1 MVNRVLIATVFM
13 QLFMVLSEFFY
24 GADVPSHQWIPSLIN
39 QSAAVTL
46 KTQSPAMGVGAGLPI
61 GIIFLF
67 KMYLRRHYHPDGEVF
82 SQYIDKYEDEDI
94 KNGEFAPEYEHELL
108 REDWMPK
115 IKTVKNAKLMNVA
128 MREFPKLKELLRV
141 GRKANG
147 GKDVGLTI
155 KKRRKKTREKG

>member
-1 MVNRVLIATVFM
+1 M
-13 QLFMVLSEFFY
+13 QLFMVLSEFCY
-24 GADVPSHQWIPSLIN
+24 GADVPSCQWVPSLIN

-46 KTQSPAMGVGAGLPI
+46 KTQSPAMAVGAGLPI

-94 KNGEFAPEYEHELL
+94 RHGEWAPEYEHELL

-115 IKTVKNAKLMNVA
+115 IKTVKNAKLMKVA
-128 MREFPKLKELLRV
+128 MRQFPKLKELLRV
-141 GRKANG
+141 GRKADG
-147 GKDVGLTI
+147 GKVVGLTI
-155 KKRRKKTREKG
+155 KKQRKKAREKG

>member
-1 MVNRVLIATVFM
+1 M
-13 QLFMVLSEFFY
+13 QLFMVLSEFCY
-24 GADVPSHQWIPSLIN
+24 GADVPSHQRIPSLIN

-46 KTQSPAMGVGAGLPI
+46 KTQSPAMAVGAGLPI

-82 SQYIDKYEDEDI
+82 SQYIDKYEDDDI
-94 KNGEFAPEYEHELL
+94 RHGEWAPEYEHELL

-128 MREFPKLKELLRV
+128 TRQFPKLKELLRV
-141 GRKANG
+141 GRKADG
-147 GKDVGLTI
+147 GEVVGLII
-155 KKRRKKTREKG
+155 KKQRKKERERG